1 MAKDLLQ
8 KMLTVDVN
16 SRYSALQVL
25 QHPWMQL
32 ATPKR
37 KSDPSSAASISSPRS
52 RLSSCVVREAVNQP
66 SNHRRP
72 SQPEAAVLEDL
83 EHSLSKQQ
91 FAASVQ
97 AALVTESDPPA
108 IPKPSSKPNSKSAV
122 DDSNSG
128 EVDRRSSSEVSTPIL
143 PSITAANASIDEDDD
158 EDDDDEDDNAEEGEE
173 AQELLLDFGDGYA
186 FFFT

>member
-83 EHSLSKQQ
+83 EHSLSKQR
-91 FAASVQ
+91 FAASLQ
-97 AALVTESDPPA
+97 AALVTESDPSA

-122 DDSNSG
+122 DDSC
-128 EVDRRSSSEVSTPIL
+128 EQVDRRPSSEVSTPIL
-143 PSITAANASIDEDDD
+143 PSITAANASIQEDDD
-158 EDDDDEDDNAEEGEE
+158 EEDDDQDDDAEEGEE
-173 AQELLLDFGDGYA
+173 VQELLLDFGDGYA